1 MSDVALLEDIASLA
15 PNEIQLTVLAD
26 MRLVISPQEIARAGE
41 HNSAYFNIVQQP
53 VSLDGLPCRAEI
65 KCADGTTFYVL
76 VTDGAFLL
84 TNDIT
89 IHGTG
94 NLQLVYADGAVS
106 HKTQI
111 AQYYVAQSIYA
122 VDPSSPDYVDGLAQL
137 TLAAFANVT
146 YDQAGSLL
154 AFYNVAMQPR
164 GSVTISGGG
173 AGGGLDETQANLLY
187 LRRDSANAMDASVLV
202 RGPNRGVSFDFE
214 ASASAVYSDGT
225 LLILRRPAGNAEV
238 VIENNNGA
246 TGSRSAIVTQASG
259 DVRYLTQTGADLR
272 YLLRTGGQ
280 MTGPLVTAGG
290 SGLANMGLAIGDN
303 ATGFYRA
310 GNVLVIGVSGSMVA
324 QLFVDSW
331 MMTVALNMALQ
342 RIYNLADATADT
354 DALNRRTGDVRYLQ
368 PATADARFLQLAGG
382 TMAGTLTTK
391 PGTGANDL
399 GIAIGDGG
407 TGFYRAGAA
416 TGADLMVMAAG
427 YPMLVLTGTREAV
440 IAGPLSLSM
449 NRIFNLADPGLPND
463 AATKG
468 YVDSQQ
474 IARSLLMEAP
484 GDVGP
489 IGTPTFQNFM
499 PVNYS
504 IPRGGNSRIMV
515 SAILDCAT
523 GGEAQIVIAG
533 VRIDVYPTVV
543 RRAFLYAVGGQCAG
557 ICVQFVL
564 DVAGTSIGPF
574 NVQVA
579 NVGNQN
585 NYTVLAGSQVVVQD
599 LGPR

>member
-1 MSDVALLEDIASLA
+1 MASVLDDVLAL
-15 PNEIQLTVLAD
+15 NEIQLTVLD
-26 MRLVISPQEIARAGE
+26 NMRLALYPQEIARAGE
-41 HNSAYFNIVQQP
+41 HNSAYFRIVQQP
-53 VSLDGLPCRAEI
+53 PGLADLPCRAEI
-65 KCADGTTFYVL
+65 KCADGTTFYIL

-146 YDQAGSLL
+146 YDQAGGLL
-154 AFYNVAMQPR
+154 AFYNAAMQPR

-173 AGGGLDETQANLLY
+173 AGGIDEAAADLLY
-187 LRRDSANAMDASVLV
+187 LRRDGGNVMDASVLV
-202 RGPNRGVSFDFE
+202 RGPNRGISLDFE

-246 TGSRSAIVTQASG
+246 VGSRSAIVTQASG
-259 DVRYLTQTGADLR
+259 DLRYLTQTGADLR

-280 MTGPLVTAGG
+280 MTGPLVTAAG
-290 SGLANMGLAIGDN
+290 SGLTNMGLAIGDN

-310 GNVLVIGVSGSMVA
+310 GNVLVLGVSGSMVA

-368 PATADARFLQLAGG
+368 PATADARFLQLTGG
-382 TMAGTLTTK
+382 TLSGTLTTK

-399 GIAIGDGG
+399 GIAIGDGA
-407 TGFYRAGAA
+407 TGFYRSSAG
-416 TGADLMVMAAG
+416 TNADLMTTVAG
-427 YPMLVLTGTREAV
+427 FPMLVLTGTREAV
-440 IAGPLSLSM
+440 IGGPLSLSG